1 VVSVRHSGGATDLE
15 GEIVPKQSSDEK
27 EVEAEIN
34 KLLERGH
41 GPQVARFALAALGGA
56 IPIGGG
62 FIAGAAGAWS
72 EAEQDHFNKVMAS
85 WVQLQK
91 DEIKEIGVTIAEVLM
106 RLDLNDEK
114 IRKRIESPEY
124 LSLLKKSFRDWSAAE
139 SEAKRIL
146 VRNLLTNA
154 AVNKICTDDVVR
166 MFIQWIA
173 DYSEMHF
180 KVIRWIYKNPG
191 CTRMDIW
198 NGVHGASVREDSAEA
213 DMFKL
218 LIRDLSTGSVIRQ
231 RREKDWQGNWIKK
244 TRAPRRGQS
253 SQTMKS
259 AFDDE
264 EEYELTEL
272 GKQFVRYTMDEVMP
286 RIAARASENT
296 QTPGSAQNG

>member
-1 VVSVRHSGGATDLE
+1 MG
-15 GEIVPKQSSDEK
+15 GEIVPKSDANSEEIEK
-27 EVEAEIN
+27 NMMES
-34 KLLERGH
+34 LTH
-41 GPQVARFALAALGGA
+41 GYGPKIARLAMAILGGA
-56 IPIGGG
+56 IPLLGGAV
-62 FIAGAAGAWS
+62 AGAAGAWS
-72 EAEQDHFNKVMAS
+72 ETEQDHFNRVAAS
-85 WVQLQK
+85 WLQLQ
-91 DEIKEIGVTIAEVLM
+91 DEIKEIGITIAEILT
-106 RLDLNDEK
+106 RLDLNDEN

-146 VRNLLTNA
+146 VRNLLSSA

-166 MFIQWIA
+166 MFIHWID

-191 CTRMDIW
+191 CTRKDVWMV
-198 NGVHGASVREDSAEA
+198 VHGAVVREDSAEA

-231 RREKDWQGNWIKK
+231 HRDTDYYGNFIKK
-244 TRAPRRGQS
+244 TRQSRGGQS
-253 SQTMKS
+253 PQVMKS

-286 RIAARASENT
+286 RIAAAATENT
-296 QTPGSAQNG
+296 

>member
-1 VVSVRHSGGATDLE
+1 ME
-15 GEIVPKQSSDEK
+15 GEIVPKQSKEEL
-27 EVEAEIN
+27 EVEREIN

-41 GPQVARFALAALGGA
+41 GPRIARFALAALGGA
-56 IPIGGG
+56 IPMGGG
-62 FIAGAAGAWS
+62 VIAGVAGAWS
-72 EAEQDHFNKVMAS
+72 ESEQDHFNKVMAS

-91 DEIKEIGVTIAEVLM
+91 DEIKEIGITIAEILT
-106 RLDLNDEK
+106 RLDLNDEE

-124 LSLLKKSFRDWSAAE
+124 LSLLKKCFRDWSAAE

-191 CTRMDIW
+191 CTRLTIW
-198 NGVHGASVREDSAEA
+198 RGVHGAMVREDSAEA

-231 RREKDWQGNWIKK
+231 HRQKDYYGNFIKK
-244 TRAPRRGQS
+244 TPVRSGQS

-259 AFDDE
+259 AFDNEDT
-264 EEYELTEL
+264 YELTEL

-286 RIAARASENT
+286 RIAAPSSEE
-296 QTPGSAQNG
+296 